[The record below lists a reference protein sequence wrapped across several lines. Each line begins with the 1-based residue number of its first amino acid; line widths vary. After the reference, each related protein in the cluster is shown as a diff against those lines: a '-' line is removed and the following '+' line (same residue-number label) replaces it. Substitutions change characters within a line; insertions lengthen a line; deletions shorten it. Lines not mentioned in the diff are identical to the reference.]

1 MLYLTVCNYRDAL
14 IPVSGT
20 IVVTGP
26 RADEA
31 TRLEEKR
38 NEKVLYQDYV
48 KNIITAEDWRKDA
61 NT

>member
-1 MLYLTVCNYRDAL
+1 MFNLKLCNYGDAR

-26 RADEA
+26 RVDEA
-31 TRLEEKR
+31 TRLEDKR

-48 KNIITAEDWRKDA
+48 KNIITAED
-61 NT
+61 